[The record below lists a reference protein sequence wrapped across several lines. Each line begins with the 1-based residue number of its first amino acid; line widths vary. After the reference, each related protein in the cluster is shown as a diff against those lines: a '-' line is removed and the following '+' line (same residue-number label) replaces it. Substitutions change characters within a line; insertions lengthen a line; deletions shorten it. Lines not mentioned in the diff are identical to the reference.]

1 MTQSD
6 VDRIFSGLAG
16 QLGMPG
22 LCPDQT
28 GLCQLVFDQ
37 RHVVRIAVVPAR
49 SALVLDCSIGSRT
62 VDADSA
68 CALLR
73 ANHLRGAEG
82 DCLFSI
88 SPQGLANV
96 HCIVGT
102 ESALSGN
109 LLAAIE
115 NLLNEV
121 ERWEAHLLQGA
132 AQAALRTPASLF
144 MQTV

>member
-1 MTQSD
+1 M
-6 VDRIFSGLAG
+6 

-22 LCPDQT
+22 LRPDSE

-37 RHVVRIAVVPAR
+37 RHVVRLAVMPAR
-49 SALVLDCSIGSRT
+49 AAVLLDCSIGSHA
-62 VDADSA
+62 VDAGSA
-68 CALLR
+68 CTLLR

-82 DCLFSI
+82 DCLFSV

-96 HCIVGT
+96 HCIVGAQA
-102 ESALSGN
+102 ALAGN

-121 ERWEAHLLQGA
+121 ERWETRLVQGA
-132 AQAALRTPASLF
+132 AQTAPRTPASVF